1 MKSVIITGANSGL
14 GKEAARQLAQLPE
27 TKRIILAC
35 RNEER
40 AKAAQKSLEE
50 TTGKSIFEII
60 LMDVSKLDSV
70 KADVASIKEPV
81 EGLVMN
87 AGGMGGGCSLAKKL

>member
-14 GKEAARQLAQLPE
+14 GKEVARQLAQLPD

-70 KADVASIKEPV
+70 KAAVASIKEPV

-87 AGGMGGGCSLAKKL
+87 AGEWGGCSLAKKL

>member
-14 GKEAARQLAQLPE
+14 GKEVARQLAQLPD

-50 TTGKSIFEII
+50 TTGKINF
-60 LMDVSKLDSV
+60 
-70 KADVASIKEPV
+70 
-81 EGLVMN
+81 
-87 AGGMGGGCSLAKKL
+87 